1 VAACL
6 DGGVQG
12 VQLRA
17 KALGTRPL
25 LDLALAVRRLTVG
38 HGARLLVN
46 ERADLAIAAGADG
59 VHLPADGLPVEV
71 ARRLVGRDRLVG
83 VSTHS
88 VAEAQAA
95 SAAGADYLVF
105 GPVYETPSKRSYGA
119 PLGLGMLAEVCRRV
133 ALPVVAIGGITAAR
147 APEVRAQGAAGVAV
161 IRALLEAEDPRAAA
175 AELRSRWESR
185 PTGGP

>member
-1 VAACL
+1 MAACL

-59 VHLPADGLPVEV
+59 VHVEV
-71 ARRLVGRDRLVG
+71 HDCPEKALSDGPQALLPDAYDALLKDLRRLAKVVGKTID
-83 VSTHS
+83 
-88 VAEAQAA
+88 
-95 SAAGADYLVF
+95 
-105 GPVYETPSKRSYGA
+105 
-119 PLGLGMLAEVCRRV
+119 
-133 ALPVVAIGGITAAR
+133 
-147 APEVRAQGAAGVAV
+147 
-161 IRALLEAEDPRAAA
+161 
-175 AELRSRWESR
+175 
-185 PTGGP
+185 

>member
-59 VHLPADGLPVEV
+59 VHLPAEV